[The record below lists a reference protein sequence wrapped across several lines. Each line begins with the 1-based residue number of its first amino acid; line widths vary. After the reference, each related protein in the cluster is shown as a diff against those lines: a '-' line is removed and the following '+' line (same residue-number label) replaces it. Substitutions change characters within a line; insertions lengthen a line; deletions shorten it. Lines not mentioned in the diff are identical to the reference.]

1 MVCRFNQ
8 NSGVVPKAPE
18 NNQAVCKDLIRGRI
32 KAAGERVGVKVYP
45 HRLRHTAAT
54 QLLNAGCRMTSIQ
67 KFLGHKKL
75 NTTMIYARV
84 HDQTVADDYYA
95 AMGQIEK
102 RLYLVGE
109 QENSKALPNT
119 VTRSQL
125 LDLTIQLA
133 APELDQEERINIA
146 TQMRKL
152 ILHTEI
158 DQFVGPMPITT
169 VIDAG
174 FD

>member
-1 MVCRFNQ
+1 
-8 NSGVVPKAPE
+8 
-18 NNQAVCKDLIRGRI
+18 
-32 KAAGERVGVKVYP
+32 
-45 HRLRHTAAT
+45 
-54 QLLNAGCRMTSIQ
+54 
-67 KFLGHKKL
+67 
-75 NTTMIYARV
+75 MIYARV

-102 RLYLVGE
+102 RLYMVGE